1 MKIRKANK
9 TDNKHLAQLHISVFP
24 GFFLSTLGE
33 KFLNTY
39 YKVVLRHPE
48 TICLFAE
55 DNNANICGYV
65 LGRINA
71 KGYLRRIVKS
81 APLVF
86 IWEAIKLLFTRPR
99 ALFRL
104 INNLDKR
111 REDSEVTDAQDYA
124 EIGLI
129 GVLPQYKGQGIGHRL
144 FNEFVEILNKN
155 GVERISLTTDADDN
169 VNTLTAYKAW
179 GFEIYY
185 KFVSYPNRNMYRLIK
200 TVKK

>member
-1 MKIRKANK
+1 MIIRKASK
-9 TDNKHLAQLHISVFP
+9 ADNKYLAQLHISVFS

-33 KFLNTY
+33 KFLTTY
-39 YKVVLRHPE
+39 YKVVLKHPE

-55 DNNANICGYV
+55 DEEANICGYV

-71 KGYLRRIVKS
+71 KGYLKRIVKS

-86 IWEAIKLLFTRPR
+86 IWEAIKLLFTRPK

-104 INNLDKR
+104 INNLDKKR
-111 REDSEVTDAQDYA
+111 DDSEVRDEQDYA

-144 FNEFVEILNKN
+144 FNEFVEILKKN
-155 GVERISLTTDADDN
+155 GVAKISLTTDADDN

-179 GFEIYY
+179 GFEVYY

-200 TVKK
+200 TIR

>member
-1 MKIRKANK
+1 MIIRKASK
-9 TDNKHLAQLHISVFP
+9 ADNKYLAQLHISVFP

-33 KFLNTY
+33 KFLTTY
-39 YKVVLRHPE
+39 YKVVLKHPE

-55 DNNANICGYV
+55 DEEANICGYV

-71 KGYLRRIVKS
+71 KGYLKRIVKS

-86 IWEAIKLLFTRPR
+86 IWEAIKLLFTRPK

-104 INNLDKR
+104 INNLDKKR
-111 REDSEVTDAQDYA
+111 DDSEVRDEQDYA

-129 GVLPQYKGQGIGHRL
+129 GVLPQHKGQGIGHRL
-144 FNEFVEILNKN
+144 FNEFVEILKKN
-155 GVERISLTTDADDN
+155 GVAKISLTTDADDN

-179 GFEIYY
+179 GFEVYY
-185 KFVSYPNRNMYRLIK
+185 KFVSYPNRNMYRLLK
-200 TVKK
+200 TIR

>member
-1 MKIRKANK
+1 MKIRKASK
-9 TDNKHLAQLHISVFP
+9 TDNKYLAQLHISVFP

-33 KFLNTY
+33 KFLTTY

-55 DNNANICGYV
+55 DDNANICGYV

-71 KGYLRRIVKS
+71 KGYLKRIVKS
-81 APLVF
+81 APWVF
-86 IWEAIKLLFTRPR
+86 IWEAIKLFFTRPR

-104 INNLDKR
+104 INNLDKKR
-111 REDSEVTDAQDYA
+111 DDSKVRDEQDYA

-129 GVLPQYKGQGIGHRL
+129 GVLPQYKGQGIGHQL
-144 FNEFVEILNKN
+144 FNEFVEILKNN
-155 GVERISLTTDADDN
+155 GVEKISLTTDADDN

-179 GFEIYY
+179 GFEVYY
-185 KFVSYPNRNMYRLIK
+185 TFVSYPNRNMFRLIK
-200 TVKK
+200 TIK